1 MSSQIGSDA
10 EADEKHSNL
19 VAAGALL
26 VLLGSSEF
34 PTLHAV
40 SPITDMDGNAT
51 NEIAVQFGFLRS
63 TYRITIE
70 RVPD

>member
-1 MSSQIGSDA
+1 MASQFEI
-10 EADEKHSNL
+10 EVDEKHNNL

-40 SPITDMDGNAT
+40 SPITDVDGNAT
-51 NEIAVQFGFLRS
+51 NEIAVQFGFLKS

-70 RVPD
+70 HIPD